1 MLIVQLC
8 HQQTSLTLG
17 GELISSER
25 TNLSK
30 WFLTI
35 PGLPYIIKG
44 PLPLLFEGEG
54 LSHFVSRERKQIDP
68 TNLGV
73 PVAGVAF
80 IPSSFPA
87 LRGAFF
93 Y

>member
-1 MLIVQLC
+1 MVLNYSRIG
-8 HQQTSLTLG
+8 S
-17 GELISSER
+17 
-25 TNLSK
+25 
-30 WFLTI
+30 
-35 PGLPYIIKG
+35 
-44 PLPLLFEGEG
+44 PL

-68 TNLGV
+68 TNIGV